1 MKNSLILLMLILF
14 ILSVVTVCATTVE
27 EPIQEQKPVEKE
39 LDTTQKNSE
48 YYDDLDEALEE
59 LDVIDKYGN

>member
-1 MKNSLILLMLILF
+1 MKNSLILLMLAVF
-14 ILSVVTVCATTVE
+14 ILSVATGCATTVE
-27 EPIQEQKPVEKE
+27 EPPQASEETAKE
-39 LDTTQKNSE
+39 VDTAQKNSE